1 MTAQVLDMT
10 NGRPYTSRKALYVA
24 KWLRDNPM
32 YLRNRGQ
39 LWQRVAEGK
48 RNADLVYPFYK
59 RRHLLGMNDD

>member
-1 MTAQVLDMT
+1 MTAPVLNMT
-10 NGRPYTSRKALYVA
+10 DGKPYTHRKALYVA

-48 RNADLVYPFYK
+48 RRD
-59 RRHLLGMNDD
+59 